1 MELFESVTLVA
12 DQSLT
17 LLASAVR
24 ATLESFGLQVNYQR
38 LVQRRQALE
47 VFSVGFDT
55 PYTVLLS
62 HGDGHGEAIRAR
74 FEVRHQQDDR
84 YDESYGWNLETIDFT
99 STTIP
104 QLYRASGT
112 VISTACG
119 GGHVALARAYLRAGA
134 SAFIGSDSE
143 TDDLHLDSALV
154 FLTNFFYFKT
164 FESRDFAPHI
174 YTDLEACSQAC
185 SLDRGFRGGTR
196 TMRYYDPC
204 SLKL

>member
-1 MELFESVTLVA
+1 MKLFESVTLVA

-17 LLASAVR
+17 LLAGAVR

-47 VFSVGFDT
+47 LFSAGFDT

-74 FEVRHQQDDR
+74 FEVRHQQDDQ
-84 YDESYGWNLETIDFT
+84 YDEPYGWNLETIDFT
-99 STTIP
+99 ATTIP

-119 GGHVALARAYLRAGA
+119 GGQEALARAYLRAGA
-134 SAFIGSDSE
+134 TAFIGSNAE

-174 YTDLEACSQAC
+174 YTDLEACELAC
-185 SLDRGFRGGTR
+185 SLDGELRDGMR
-196 TMRYYDPC
+196 TMRYYD
-204 SLKL
+204 SSS